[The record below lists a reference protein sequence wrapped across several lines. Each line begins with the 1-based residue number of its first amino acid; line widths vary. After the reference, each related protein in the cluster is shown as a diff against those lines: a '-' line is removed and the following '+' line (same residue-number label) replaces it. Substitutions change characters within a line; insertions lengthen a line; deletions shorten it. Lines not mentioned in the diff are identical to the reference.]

1 MCVADIKPGI
11 YITEREPGP
20 DFWKCHYLIRS
31 GMEVITPP
39 GTVAPVGNRTGRLRV
54 DQDNAAMSGTV
65 LYSET
70 RRCVPNGSRAG
81 DRTSHTR
88 TDRAGG
94 AHPVIVPGPTI
105 DDDVRIPDCR
115 LTGPDTRPRA
125 GRPTSGSAQLFV
137 EGGQDVGDDVRV
149 TLGRGRHHHRLAVD
163 QLPPPVAPCDE
174 REEGRR
180 REGIRGDLGHS
191 GPQSPPKSRQS
202 ATRHV
207 WPPSSWQN
215 HAFSEVSSLQGDQG
229 NRHTKHVR

>member
-1 MCVADIKPGI
+1 MRVTEPKPGI
-11 YITEREPGP
+11 YIIEREPGP
-20 DFWKCHYLIRS
+20 DFRKCHYLIQA
-31 GMEVITPP
+31 GMEVIRPP
-39 GTVAPVGNRTGRLRV
+39 GTVAPVANRAGHLRV
-54 DQDNAAMSGTV
+54 DQDD
-65 LYSET
+65 
-70 RRCVPNGSRAG
+70 AG
-81 DRTSHTR
+81 DVGDGSVLGHPQVRVEGVARGRQDLAHE
-88 TDRAGG
+88 DRAGG
-94 AHPVIVPGPTI
+94 AHPVIVPGTEI
-105 DDDVRIPDCR
+105 DDDVRVPDCR

-125 GRPTSGSAQLFV
+125 GRPISGSAQLFV